1 MHKNLHDSENDFST
15 GITSKKLE
23 DRKTVLRG
31 PSSRSWS
38 HARAAT
44 WKDKSQLNIQLFTDG
59 YEVKYHQHCH
69 HVIMFMLTLSNN
81 TKGLQ
86 HYDTITITITY
97 TNNTITTFVSSRRFL
112 MWSLGRSWSESLE
125 F

>member
-1 MHKNLHDSENDFST
+1 MHKNHHDSENDFST

-69 HVIMFMLTLSNN
+69 HVIMFTLTLSNN
-81 TKGLQ
+81 TKVFNTMKNYLVYIYGGQ
-86 HYDTITITITY
+86 TY
-97 TNNTITTFVSSRRFL
+97 LTPVL
-112 MWSLGRSWSESLE
+112 ACL
-125 F
+125 